1 MSPRCII
8 RDVANA
14 GGVIGLQDGV
24 DMAEKLDHASD
35 SLLRTNISP
44 WDLNISDVLIEWSTI
59 LFGNYMSYWRKVSN
73 GLD

>member
-8 RDVANA
+8 GGAANA
-14 GGVIGLQDGV
+14 GGVRDGV
-24 DMAEKLDHASD
+24 DLAEKLDRATD
-35 SLLRTNISP
+35 SLLWTNISP
-44 WDLNISDVLIEWSTI
+44 WDLNISDVLIEWSMN